1 MTRRPFI
8 SSSSNER
15 LKAVRRL
22 RARRHR
28 EATGLFVAEG
38 QRQLRRALEA
48 EASVR
53 EVYACPALYLSPADA
68 ALVERAERRGA
79 RVVELSAAA
88 FESVAGQ
95 ARPDGVLAV
104 VERPETRLADL
115 PLGRAPLVLV
125 AEAVERPGNL
135 GTIVRSACGAGATGL
150 VVADGRTDVFHPET
164 VRGSVGTI
172 FDLPLAEAPSALALP
187 WLQGRG
193 LRLVVA
199 TPSAS
204 VPYWE
209 AELAEPAALVVG
221 NERTG
226 VSDAWLDAA
235 DEAVAIPMPGPADSL
250 NVAVAAAVV
259 LFEAARQRA
268 GRAAARAAGP
278 AELAAT

>member
-8 SSSSNER
+8 SSSANER

-38 QRQLRRALEA
+38 QRQLRRALA
-48 EASVR
+48 AGAGVR
-53 EVYACPALYLSPADA
+53 EVLAAPELYLSPADA
-68 ALVERAERRGA
+68 ALVDRAERRGA

-88 FESVAGQ
+88 YTAVAGQ

-104 VERPETRLADL
+104 VERPATSLADL
-115 PLGRAPLVLV
+115 ELGRAPLVLV

-150 VVADGRTDVFHPET
+150 VLADGRTDVFHPET

-172 FDLPLAEAPSALALP
+172 FDLPLAEAPSPLALA
-187 WLQGRG
+187 WLRAHDV
-193 LRLVVA
+193 RVVVA
-199 TPSAS
+199 TPDAER
-204 VPYWE
+204 PYWN
-209 AELAEPAALVVG
+209 ADLAGPAALVVG

-226 VSDAWLDAA
+226 VSETWLEAA

-268 GRAAARAAGP
+268 GTAVSAAIPARAAA
-278 AELAAT
+278 T